1 MYLLNYAMEIII
13 MSPEA
18 DSGGG
23 VGGGGGERVTPCY
36 DMPLEMDG
44 YV

>member
-1 MYLLNYAMEIII
+1 MEIII

-23 VGGGGGERVTPCY
+23 VGGEGGEGGGGDT
-36 DMPLEMDG
+36 LL
-44 YV
+44 